1 MKRMFGCKPV
11 VAVRALFVVTGLVV
25 ASSGG
30 AQAQVGTD
38 RVETLRNNT
47 PRWHAITGARL
58 VLSPDKIIERGT
70 LVMKDG
76 VIVAAGAD
84 VAVPAGAR
92 IWKADGR
99 TVYAGFIDLNSSV
112 GVPAVLRPLPAA
124 APAAPGAA
132 RTGETRTL
140 AARAMGAKN
149 RVVRPDLEIA
159 PQLEI
164 KADEVK
170 AARELGFTSVLA
182 APATGILRGQGA
194 LLNLIDLPNTAD
206 VKSMVLMPR
215 AAQHLATE
223 IERGGENAY
232 PNSVMGAIALIR
244 QTLYD
249 ARWYRGA
256 NEFPRAAG
264 LTAERPQ
271 ANASLEALQPLLAG
285 RQPVIFQAD
294 GEQDFQRAS
303 RIRDEFSLRMIAKGN
318 GLEYRRAA
326 QLKALKMPVIVPLNF
341 PAPPEIENPDSAIDV
356 PLEALQ
362 HWERAPS
369 NLAELQ
375 KAGIEFAITASG
387 LPAGAGPGA
396 GSGAREFWP
405 NLRLAVK
412 RGLPARDALAALT
425 TVPAKLIGANQLG
438 TLETGRLANLVVVNG
453 NLFESDTAEIEFSFV
468 DGQPYTTAAYDR
480 LDPRGKWSVT
490 SSGKSAEWEIIGTRV
505 RPQLKTEGANCD
517 VTVRGRQL
525 LVNLPC
531 GKNTGERETVI
542 ADYFADA
549 LRGTVQQGGKSAAWS
564 ARRVAAFVD
573 TRANTEMRK
582 DVPPPPLTD
591 RYPAGPFSVAPVKRP
606 AVVLVRNAT
615 LWTSA
620 AAGNLQQAD
629 LLVRDGRIAAIGK
642 SLAVPEGAV
651 VIDAMGKHVT
661 PGIIDAHS
669 HTAVS
674 GGINESTSSIT
685 AEVRV
690 GDVVDATDVN
700 IYREL
705 AGGLTAANVLHG
717 SANTIGGQNQV
728 IKLRWGADADAL
740 KFAGA
745 IPGIKFALGEN
756 VKQANWPGTN
766 TRYPQTRMGVEQ
778 VLRDAFQAA
787 QHYQQQ
793 WAAWKASPKSGPEPR
808 RDLQLDT
815 LVETLEKKRVI
826 HIHSYRADEIFMFVK
841 IAKEFGFTV
850 ATFQHVLEGYKVAD
864 AIASIGAGG
873 STFSDWWGYKM
884 EVLDAIPYNGA
895 IMHRAGVLTTF
906 NSDSDE
912 LARRLNTEAAKAV
925 KYGGISE
932 TEALKFVTINA
943 AKQLKVDNRT
953 GSLEVGK
960 DADFVIWSAHP
971 LSTEAR
977 AEQTWIDG
985 QRYFDLAADAQMREE
1000 ARAERERL
1008 MAKAL
1013 PLRMERL
1020 ARASAAAAA
1029 GGARPEGAADAT
1041 PRTPT
1046 MELLDY
1052 LAFQSWLHKSRQFR
1066 DAYWSGGHWHE
1077 CTEDGQ

>member
-1 MKRMFGCKPV
+1 MKRMFGCKTAAARSLFAATSLA
-11 VAVRALFVVTGLVV
+11 VA
-25 ASSGG
+25 ASAGTVW
-30 AQAQVGTD
+30 AQVGTD
-38 RVETLRNNT
+38 RVEGLRDNT

-58 VLSPDKIIERGT
+58 VLSPDRTIERGT

-76 VIVAAGAD
+76 VIVAVGAD
-84 VAVPAGAR
+84 IPVPAGAR
-92 IWKADGR
+92 VWMLVGR
-99 TVYAGFIDLNSSV
+99 TVYAGFVDLNSNV

-124 APAAPGAA
+124 APAAPGAGRTA
-132 RTGETRTL
+132 TGETRPL

-164 KADEVK
+164 KADEIK
-170 AARELGFTSVLA
+170 AARELGFTTVLA
-182 APATGILRGQGA
+182 APATGILRGQSA
-194 LLNLIDLPNTAD
+194 LLNLADLPNTAH
-206 VKSMVLMPR
+206 VGSMVLMPR
-215 AAQHLATE
+215 AAQHLSTE
-223 IERGGENAY
+223 IERSGENAY

-249 ARWYRGA
+249 ARWYRGV
-256 NEFPRAAG
+256 NEFPRPAG
-264 LTAERPQ
+264 STAERPQ
-271 ANASLEALQPLLAG
+271 TNASLEALAPLLAG
-285 RQPVIFQAD
+285 RQPAIFQAD

-326 QLKALKMPVIVPLNF
+326 QLKSLKMPVIVPLNF
-341 PAPPEIENPDSAIDV
+341 PAVPEIENPDSAIDV

-387 LPAGAGPGA
+387 LREGP
-396 GSGAREFWP
+396 REFWP

-425 TVPAKLIGANQLG
+425 TVPAKLIGANQVG
-438 TLETGRLANLVVVNG
+438 TLEPGRLANLVVANG
-453 NLFESDTAEIEFSFV
+453 NLFEIDTAEIELSFV

-480 LDPRGKWSVT
+480 FDARGKWSVT
-490 SSGKSAEWEIIGTRV
+490 ASGKSVDWDIGGTRV
-505 RPQLKTEGANCD
+505 RPQLRIDGATCD

-525 LVNLPC
+525 VVNLPC
-531 GKNTGERETVI
+531 GRNTGERETVV

-549 LRGTVQQGGKSAAWS
+549 LRGTSQQGGRSSVWS
-564 ARRVAAFVD
+564 AKRTAAFSD
-573 TRANTEMRK
+573 TRAGAEVRK
-582 DVPPPPLTD
+582 DVPPPPLAN
-591 RYPAGPFSVAPVKRP
+591 RYPAGPFSVPPTTRP
-606 AVVLVRNAT
+606 AALLVRNAT
-615 LWTSA
+615 IWTSA
-620 AAGNLQQAD
+620 AAGNLQQTD
-629 LLVRDGRIAAIGK
+629 LLVRDGRIAAIGNA
-642 SLAVPEGAV
+642 LAAPEGAV

-690 GDVVDATDVN
+690 GDVIDATDVN

-778 VLRDAFQAA
+778 VLRDAFEAA
-787 QHYQQQ
+787 KQYQQT
-793 WAAWKASPKSGPEPR
+793 WAAWRAAPKSGPEPR

-815 LVETLEKKRVI
+815 LVEILDKKRVI

-841 IAKEFGFTV
+841 IAREFGFKV
-850 ATFQHVLEGYKVAD
+850 ATFQHVLEGYKVAE

-884 EVLDAIPYNGA
+884 EVFDAIPYNGA

-925 KYGGISE
+925 KYGGMSE

-943 AKQLKVDNRT
+943 AKQLKVDSRT

-960 DADFVIWSAHP
+960 DADFVIWTAHP

-985 QRYFDLAADAQMREE
+985 QRYFDLAADAQLREE
-1000 ARAERERL
+1000 AQAERERL
-1008 MAKAL
+1008 TAKAL

-1020 ARASAAAAA
+1020 ARASAAAAAAAA

-1052 LAFQSWLHKSRQFR
+1052 LAFQNWLHKSRQFR